1 MNRIIGLIVNS
12 VAGMGGSVGLKGTD
26 GEMYK
31 KAVELGAKP
40 VTPKRTDEV
49 LSHIKKKAIKL
60 NMNEVPYLPPKEIIE
75 AAKKGLKNLNR
86 YSDPENI
93 GLNC

>member
-1 MNRIIGLIVNS
+1 ML
-12 VAGMGGSVGLKGTD
+12 
-26 GEMYK
+26 
-31 KAVELGAKP
+31 
-40 VTPKRTDEV
+40 
-49 LSHIKKKAIKL
+49 KKAIKL

-93 GLNC
+93 GSIVRCI